1 MHELT
6 NTETAFLMTA
16 CQQAVLAL
24 GWLVAGWL
32 LPHSRRAALHWAVHA
47 LLSGVSLALFV
58 AGAMPGNG
66 SLRAIGNLC
75 IVASLIA
82 LQRGLWGFFSLPA
95 PAWLHATLACAAIV
109 STGIGLQP
117 DQGAQRIFVIS
128 AVLTIVCA
136 STAWDL
142 QAGARRH
149 LALRWGALLAVPIA
163 AGAVIFGLRCLRAAI
178 DPSTVVALMNGD
190 TGVNVASAMIFLVL
204 GLAFQLTLVAL
215 VVAQLISQLEHASRF
230 DTLTGLLNRRAMHE
244 ELVAEVQRSRRL
256 GESFSLLMLDADHF
270 KQINDT
276 SGHAAGDR
284 ALQHL
289 ATLLA
294 AQMRDIDR
302 LSRWGGEEFVVMLPG
317 TSGADAR
324 GIAERLRERVEALP
338 ARWQDRALPITISI
352 GVARWQHGSDD
363 LESLLGRADEA
374 LYKAK
379 AAGRNRVV
387 AEPAV
392 PSSLHLA
399 SSQP

>member
-1 MHELT
+1 MHDFT
-6 NTETAFLMTA
+6 NTETAFLMA
-16 CQQAVLAL
+16 SCQQAVLAL
-24 GWLVAGWL
+24 AWLAAGWL
-32 LPHSRRAALHWAVHA
+32 LPVTRRSALHWAVHA
-47 LLSGVSLALFV
+47 LLSSISLALFV
-58 AGAMPGNG
+58 AGALPGNE
-66 SLRAIGNLC
+66 SLRAVGNLC

-82 LQRGLWGFFSLPA
+82 LQRGLWGFFGQPQ
-95 PAWLHATLACAAIV
+95 PVWLHAVLAVAALV
-109 STGIGLQP
+109 STGVGLQP
-117 DQGAQRIFVIS
+117 TQGAQRIFVIS
-128 AVLTIVCA
+128 AVLAILCL

-149 LALRWGALLAVPIA
+149 LALRWSALLGLPIA
-163 AGAVIFGLRCLRAAI
+163 AGGLVFGLRSLRAAI
-178 DPSTVVALMNGD
+178 DPDTVVALMNGD

-204 GLAFQLTLVAL
+204 ALAFQLTLVAL
-215 VVAQLISQLEHASRF
+215 VVAQLISQLEHASRY
-230 DTLTGLLNRRAMHE
+230 DTLTGLLNRRAMDE

-276 SGHAAGDR
+276 RGHAAGDR

-302 LSRWGGEEFVVMLPG
+302 LGRWGGEEFVVMLPG
-317 TSGADAR
+317 TAAADAR
-324 GIAERLRERVEALP
+324 NIAERLRERVEALP
-338 ARWQDRALPITISI
+338 TRWKERPMPLTISI
-352 GVARWQHGSDD
+352 GIAQWQHGGDD
-363 LESLLGRADEA
+363 LESLLGRADAA

-387 AEPAV
+387 AEPTAANA
-392 PSSLHLA
+392 LHLA